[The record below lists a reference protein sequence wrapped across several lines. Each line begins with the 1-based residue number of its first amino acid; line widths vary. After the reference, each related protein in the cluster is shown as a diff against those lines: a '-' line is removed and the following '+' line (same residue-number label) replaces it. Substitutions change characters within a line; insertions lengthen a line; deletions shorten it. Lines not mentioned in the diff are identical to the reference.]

1 MNLATLT
8 HLPRPQNF
16 TATISNLPQQFPNS
30 PPQFKFYRNNFKSY
44 RNNLFKPSNPSTNKI
59 RIYPPY
65 QQNMNLLIS
74 THISKPRTFTATIYR
89 NSPAQP
95 VHQQNTNLLPYQQ
108 NFTATIYRNP
118 QTHLPRTYESTFP
131 PIKYKSRYT
140 KPCTWCMVT
149 YVYFF

>member
-30 PPQFKFYRNNFKSY
+30 PQQFKFYRNNFKSY

-89 NSPAQP
+89 N
-95 VHQQNTNLLPYQQ
+95 
-108 NFTATIYRNP
+108 P

-140 KPCTWCMVT
+140 KPCTWT
-149 YVYFF
+149 PNLIPTVYLNPQKSTPTEYESSYTKPST